1 MPVAICGI
9 NPGRLKCSI
18 GTYLAIF
25 KQPNANNL
33 KNIFNIEGKVALVT
47 GSTGALGST
56 FARGLAEHG
65 ATVIL
70 NGRKKEKLVQK
81 VQELRDDGLKSYGYV
96 FDITNHDQVYQSV
109 EIIEKEIGPIDI
121 LVNNAGITLRAPLED
136 FKDEDWNAVIGTNL
150 TGTYVVAKS
159 VVQSMIKRNSGKI
172 INIGSVQSEL
182 GRPTIAPYAAS
193 KGGIKMLTKGM
204 ATDWAK
210 FNIQVNGIGPGYF
223 RTELTKPLY
232 DNPEF
237 NAWLCG
243 RTPSNRWGEPE
254 ELLGALL
261 FLSSEASNYV
271 NGHMLYVDGGLLSS
285 V

>member
-1 MPVAICGI
+1 M
-9 NPGRLKCSI
+9 
-18 GTYLAIF
+18 
-25 KQPNANNL
+25 

-47 GSTGALGST
+47 GSTGALGNT

-70 NGRKKEKLVQK
+70 NGRKKEKLDQK
-81 VQELRDDGLKSYGYV
+81 VQELRGDGLKAFGYV
-96 FDITNHDQVYQSV
+96 FDITKSDMVGSAI
-109 EIIEKEIGPIDI
+109 EEIEKEVGPIDI
-121 LVNNAGITLRAPLED
+121 LVNNAGINLRAPLED
-136 FKDEDWNAVIGTNL
+136 FKEEDWNAVIGINL
-150 TGTYVVAKS
+150 TGAYVVAKA
-159 VVQSMIKRNSGKI
+159 VVKSMINRKSGKI

-204 ATDWAK
+204 AIDWAK
-210 FNIQVNGIGPGYF
+210 YNIQVNGIGPGYF
-223 RTELTKPLY
+223 KTELTKPLY
-232 DNPEF
+232 ENPEF
-237 NAWLCG
+237 DAWLCG

-261 FLSSEASNYV
+261 FLSSEASSYV
-271 NGHMLYVDGGLLSS
+271 NGHMVYVDGGLISS